1 MKEEGVHMPI
11 VPSKVAKR
19 LATGLKQFQSVVT
32 SAKARDVNESDT
44 VILMTDI
51 LSELFGYEKYSE
63 LTSEISIRG
72 TSCDLATKLNGEIQ
86 FLIEAKAVGSDLK
99 DTHTRQAIE
108 YAANEGIDWVV
119 LSNGWLWRVYKVT
132 FSKPVDHKLVVEFD
146 LLTLDPKSPIDL
158 ETLYLLAKEGW
169 SRSALDEFDSRR
181 QALNRFCIAA
191 IVTSDPL
198 LRVIRRRIRQLSPN
212 VRIDLAQIR
221 TVLEREVLK
230 RDVLEGEKA
239 EEASKKVSRA
249 AIKARRLTQAESSQ
263 VHPEPTA
270 DASESPLSQSA
281 KVA

>member
-1 MKEEGVHMPI
+1 MPV

-19 LATGLKQFQSVVT
+19 LAAGLKQFQPVVT

-51 LSELFGYEKYSE
+51 LSDLFGYDKYSE
-63 LTSEISIRG
+63 LTSELSVKG

-86 FLIEAKAVGSDLK
+86 FLIEAKAVGTDLR
-99 DTHTRQAIE
+99 DTHTRQATE
-108 YAANEGIDWVV
+108 YAANEGVDWVV
-119 LSNGWLWRVYKVT
+119 LSNGWLWRVYKVI
-132 FSKPVDHKLVVEFD
+132 FGKPVDHELVVEFD
-146 LLTLDPKSPIDL
+146 LLTMDPKEPNDL

-191 IVTSDPL
+191 MVTSDPL
-198 LRVIRRRIRQLSPN
+198 LRLIRRQIRQLSPD
-212 VRIDLAQIR
+212 VKIDLEQIK

-239 EEASKKVSRA
+239 EEARKKLARA
-249 AIKARRLTQAESSQ
+249 AVKARRLMQPDAPSVQAAATSLVS
-263 VHPEPTA
+263 EP
-270 DASESPLSQSA
+270 PLPA
-281 KVA
+281 NGEKIA

>member
-1 MKEEGVHMPI
+1 MPI

-19 LATGLKQFQSVVT
+19 LAVGLKEFQSVVA

-51 LSELFGYEKYSE
+51 LSQLFGYDKYSE

-99 DTHTRQAIE
+99 DTHTRQATE

-119 LSNGWLWRVYKVT
+119 LSNGWLWRVYKVM
-132 FSKPVDHKLVVEFD
+132 FGKPVVHELVVEFD
-146 LLTLDPKSPIDL
+146 LLSMDPKSPSDL

-169 SRSALDEFDSRR
+169 TRSALDDFDSRR
-181 QALNRFCIAA
+181 QALNRFCIAS
-191 IVTSDPL
+191 IITGDPL
-198 LRVIRRRIRQLSPN
+198 LRVLRRQIRQLSPD
-212 VRIDLAQIR
+212 VKIDLEQIR

-239 EEASKKVSRA
+239 EEARKKVSRA
-249 AIKARRLTQAESSQ
+249 AVKARKLTQTEISQ
-263 VHPEPTA
+263 VHPEPTGG
-270 DASESPLSQSA
+270 ASESPLAQSA
-281 KVA
+281 SKAA